1 MINPIHEYRQGMLI
15 YLGKKK
21 QEKAMGY
28 VVDFCP
34 ICRELTEF
42 KLSKINDPRLS
53 YGIPLATGASVGYLR
68 ECVECQTFMHADP
81 IRYAAFANRSG
92 TASIK
97 TLAEA
102 TFPRAYKYHGKRLQ
116 LEKLIRQSPH
126 TIEEKLR
133 VELVAESF
141 DALAPMVERR
151 LSDFYLDTRML
162 TVIAVGIAML
172 SFLPWYLGSLATV
185 LEENKLVITLFLV
198 LGFAAI
204 LGWQWKAAPR
214 RYIRD
219 TIYPKLTKALK
230 VMEPSED
237 ELAFALGISK
247 RNGKQIAKLVRMDEL
262 LRLF

>member
-1 MINPIHEYRQGMLI
+1 MLI
-15 YLGKKK
+15 YIGKKR

-42 KLSKINDPRLS
+42 KLTKINDPALS

-68 ECVECQTFMHADP
+68 ECVDCQTFMHADP
-81 IRYAAFANRSG
+81 IRYAAFAHRSG
-92 TASIK
+92 TAAIK

-141 DALAPMVERR
+141 EALAPTVERR
-151 LSDFYLDTRML
+151 MANIYLDTQML
-162 TVIAVGIAML
+162 IVAVLGLL
-172 SFLPWYLGSLATV
+172 SVFVLPSYLGLLSSSLAENQSTV
-185 LEENKLVITLFLV
+185 ALV
-198 LGFAAI
+198 LALIFCVI
-204 LGWQWKAAPR
+204 LGWQWKTAPR

-219 TIYPKLTKALK
+219 TIYPRIVKALRIL
-230 VMEPSED
+230 EPSED
-237 ELAFALGISK
+237 EMSFALGIAK
-247 RNGKQIAKLVRMDEL
+247 RDGKHIAKLARTEEL
-262 LRLF
+262 MRLFH